1 MHSGG
6 VEGVSLLTCHL
17 HWEEWRLTLLNS
29 KLENRYEKQW
39 DGCDRQTPV
48 LSNCA
53 LLFYE
58 GQNERSDDIVQCVD
72 QIWRDISWFMS
83 GEDQPP
89 HLVPCQKLLLYDVLS
104 GESGQMC
111 QTEQFFYI

>member
-1 MHSGG
+1 M
-6 VEGVSLLTCHL
+6 
-17 HWEEWRLTLLNS
+17 LLNS

-89 HLVPCQKLLLYDVLS
+89 HLVPCQKLLS

-111 QTEQFFYI
+111 QTVQFFNIKIVISMKNII